1 MMKKI
6 IVILTVLFAG
16 YSASAQEYN
25 WGFGF
30 YGDIQAK
37 SNPRHSFGLQAK
49 YDLDNHS
56 ALQAQ
61 VFGRTNYVGIGADYL
76 FSIFNKKN
84 KDFNVFLGPGVEQNF
99 YWSTEDDG
107 ILRPEPE
114 ASYFNGAA
122 QAGVSYYFRPVQLS
136 LYASYKVK
144 YDFTNEEVSP
154 NFISLGVRYH
164 LW

>member
-1 MMKKI
+1 MKKI
-6 IVILTVLFAG
+6 ILGAFAVLFAI
-16 YSASAQEYN
+16 SSHAQEYK

-30 YGDIQAK
+30 YGDIQAS
-37 SNPRHSFGLQAK
+37 SNAKHTFGMQGK

-76 FSIFNKKN
+76 YSFMNKK
-84 KDFNVFLGPGVEQNF
+84 KSDFNVFLGVGVEENF
-99 YWSTEDDG
+99 YWDTEDDG
-107 ILRPEPE
+107 ILRPEPQ
-114 ASYFNGAA
+114 ASYFNGAG
-122 QAGVSYYFRPVQLS
+122 QVGLSYYFRPVRLS
-136 LYASYKVK
+136 LYGAYKVK
-144 YDFTNEEVSP
+144 YDFNNDEVAP